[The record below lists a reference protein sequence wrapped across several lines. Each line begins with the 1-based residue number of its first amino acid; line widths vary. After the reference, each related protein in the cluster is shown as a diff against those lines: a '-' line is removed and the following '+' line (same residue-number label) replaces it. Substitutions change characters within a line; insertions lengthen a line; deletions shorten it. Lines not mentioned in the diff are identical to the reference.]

1 MPKVFFA
8 LLCAMSMAAL
18 PQQASAQTVEIYK
31 EMCDASA
38 AVALG
43 SDHFVVAND
52 ELNALKIYQRGQP
65 VPTSSIDL
73 SSFLGTKPK
82 KESDL
87 EGAAMIG
94 NRIYWIS
101 SHGTNSDGEVQER
114 RHRLFATEIAGTTP
128 PTVKAVDKPYT
139 TLVKD
144 LDAKFPEL
152 GLAAAAKIA
161 PKKPNGLNIEGLA
174 ADNGALLIGF
184 RNPLLDD
191 QALVIPLENP
201 EDVVAGKAPKFGNPS
216 RLDLEKRGIRSIERI
231 GSRFLIIAGPV
242 GGTGTFSLYG
252 WTGPNEKKLVKLDT
266 DLLGLNAE
274 AMFSIPG
281 KDTVQILSDDGTVQ
295 VDGMDCKDQ
304 TIAKQS
310 FRSIAIKP

>member
-1 MPKVFFA
+1 
-8 LLCAMSMAAL
+8 
-18 PQQASAQTVEIYK
+18 
-31 EMCDASA
+31 MCDASA

-65 VPTSSIDL
+65 APTSSIDL

-94 NRIYWIS
+94 NRIYWIT
-101 SHGTNSDGEVQER
+101 SHGTNSEGEFQER
-114 RHRLFATEIAGTTP
+114 RHRLFATEIVGTTP
-128 PTVKAVDKPYT
+128 PTVKAIDKPYT

-144 LDAKFPEL
+144 LNSKFPEL
-152 GLAAAAKIA
+152 KLEAAAKIA
-161 PKKPNGLNIEGLA
+161 PKLPGGLNIEGLA

-184 RNPLLDD
+184 RNPLFDD
-191 QALVIPLENP
+191 EALVVPLENP
-201 EDVVAGKAPKFGNPS
+201 EDVVSGKAPKFGTPS
-216 RLDLEKRGIRSIERI
+216 RLGLEKRGIRSIERI
-231 GSRFLIIAGPV
+231 GSSFLIIAGPV
-242 GGTGTFSLYG
+242 GGTGTFSLYS
-252 WTGPNEKKLVKLDT
+252 WTGQKDQKPVKLNT

-274 AMFSIPG
+274 AIFSIPG

-295 VDGMDCKDQ
+295 VDGMECKDQ
-304 TIAKQS
+304 PIAKQS
-310 FRSIAIKP
+310 FRSITIKP

>member
-1 MPKVFFA
+1 MPKIFHV
-8 LLCAMSMAAL
+8 LLCATSVAAF
-18 PQQASAQTVEIYK
+18 PQQASAQTVETYK

-38 AVALG
+38 GVALG

-52 ELNALKIYQRGQP
+52 ELNALKIYMRGQP
-65 VPTSSIDL
+65 APTSSIDL
-73 SSFLGTKPK
+73 SSFLGTKPE

-101 SHGTNSDGEVQER
+101 SHGTNSKGEVQER

-128 PTVKAVDKPYT
+128 PTVKAVDKSYT

-144 LDAKFPEL
+144 LNANFPKLNLE
-152 GLAAAAKIA
+152 AAAKIA
-161 PKKPNGLNIEGLA
+161 PKLPGGLNIEGLA
-174 ADNGALLIGF
+174 ADNGTLLIGF
-184 RNPLLDD
+184 RNPLFGDD
-191 QALVIPLENP
+191 ALVVPLENP
-201 EDVVAGKAPKFGNPS
+201 EDVVTGKAARFGTPFK
-216 RLDLEKRGIRSIERI
+216 LGLEKRGIRSIERI
-231 GSRFLIIAGPV
+231 GSGFLIIAGPID
-242 GGTGTFSLYG
+242 GTGTFSLYS
-252 WTGPNEKKLVKLDT
+252 WTGQKDQKPVKLNT

-274 AMFSIPG
+274 AIFSIPG

-304 TIAKQS
+304 SIAKQS
-310 FRSIAIKP
+310 FRSITVKP

>member
-1 MPKVFFA
+1 MPKIFYA
-8 LLCAMSMAAL
+8 LLCAMYVAAF
-18 PQQASAQTVEIYK
+18 PQQASAQTGEIYK

-52 ELNALKIYQRGQP
+52 GLNALKIYQRGQP
-65 VPTSSIDL
+65 APTSSIDL

-87 EGAAMIG
+87 EGAAIIG

-114 RHRLFATEIAGTTP
+114 RHRLFATEIAATTP

-144 LDAKFPEL
+144 LNSKFPEL
-152 GLAAAAKIA
+152 GLEAAAKIA
-161 PKKPNGLNIEGLA
+161 PKEPKGLSIEGLA

-184 RNPLLDD
+184 RNPLVED
-191 QALVIPLENP
+191 QALVVALENP
-201 EDVVAGKAPKFGNPS
+201 EDVVTGKAPRFGIPS
-216 RLDLEKRGIRSIERI
+216 KLDLEKRGIRSIERI
-231 GSRFLIIAGPV
+231 GSGFLIVAGPI
-242 GGTGTFSLYG
+242 GGSGTLSLYS
-252 WTGPNEKKLVKLDT
+252 WTGPKEKKLVKLDT
-266 DLLGLNAE
+266 DLRGLNAE
-274 AMFSIPG
+274 AIFSIPG
-281 KDTVQILSDDGTVQ
+281 KDTVQILSDDGTAQ
-295 VDGMDCKDQ
+295 VDGKDCKDQ
-304 TIAKQS
+304 VVAKQS
-310 FRSIAIKP
+310 FRSLTIKP